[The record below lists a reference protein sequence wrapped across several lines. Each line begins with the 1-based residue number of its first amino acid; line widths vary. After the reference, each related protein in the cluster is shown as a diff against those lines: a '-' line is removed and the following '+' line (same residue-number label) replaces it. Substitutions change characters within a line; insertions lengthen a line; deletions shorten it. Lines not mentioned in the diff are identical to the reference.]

1 MQIGCGKT
9 AARSSLS
16 FIAFQGADAWSKTIP
31 NGRAAHGTATAA
43 ETIAQNA
50 RCFAECMFSPFLPV
64 LDEGIIPNSD
74 REESPDAVD
83 FAWTGVVEF
92 RT

>member
-1 MQIGCGKT
+1 MPFAVT
-9 AARSSLS
+9 VSAALVRTASAAARSSLS

-50 RCFAECMFSPFLPV
+50 RCFAECMFFSLSPC
-64 LDEGIIPNSD
+64 
-74 REESPDAVD
+74 A
-83 FAWTGVVEF
+83 
-92 RT
+92 

>member
-1 MQIGCGKT
+1 MQIGRGKA
-9 AARSSLS
+9 AARSSLP

-50 RCFAECMFSPFLPV
+50 RCFAECMFFSLSPC
-64 LDEGIIPNSD
+64 
-74 REESPDAVD
+74 A
-83 FAWTGVVEF
+83 
-92 RT
+92 